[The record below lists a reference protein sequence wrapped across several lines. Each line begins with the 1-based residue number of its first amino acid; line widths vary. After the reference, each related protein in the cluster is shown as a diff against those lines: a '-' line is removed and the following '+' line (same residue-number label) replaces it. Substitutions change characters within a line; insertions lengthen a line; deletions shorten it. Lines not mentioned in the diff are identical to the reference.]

1 MLVLSALK
9 LSQFKIRSASS
20 AFEKRSSER
29 TVKVLFFPAADEL
42 FFRVAYK
49 SELIEVPYGP
59 FRIRHSR
66 AVDQCSGRT
75 IRSEVIIDGTRS
87 DLVVSKP
94 DGLITVA
101 VRHEKALLLKKLQDV
116 LIPIK
121 VSEFI
126 RYFAK
131 VQFHGYANVLLKY
144 MNLREA
150 ATDSLKLNYFY
161 PPL

>member
-1 MLVLSALK
+1 MLLRSESEVVLNRNL
-9 LSQFKIRSASS
+9 I
-20 AFEKRSSER
+20 
-29 TVKVLFFPAADEL
+29 FPAADEL

-66 AVDQCSGRT
+66 AVDQCSGLT

-101 VRHEKALLLKKLQDV
+101 IRHEKALLLKKLQDV

>member
-1 MLVLSALK
+1 MLLWSESEVVLNRNL
-9 LSQFKIRSASS
+9 I
-20 AFEKRSSER
+20 
-29 TVKVLFFPAADEL
+29 FPTADEF
-42 FFRVAYK
+42 FFRVSYK
-49 SELIEVPYGP
+49 SEFIKVPYGP
-59 FRIRHSR
+59 FRIGHSR
-66 AVDQCSGRT
+66 AVDQCSGLT

-101 VRHEKALLLKKLQDV
+101 IRHEKALLLKKLQDV

-121 VSEFI
+121 VSEFAG
-126 RYFAK
+126 YFTK